1 MNDHDVEISIYRILS
16 GKTFFNYD
24 NIIYLLRCPSID
36 IKYKALLLYQDII
49 NEEKYQN
56 WIRSDNYENIMIS
69 LGIWDKNTNSII
81 QNMYSGL
88 DALKVELYK
97 TWMMPS
103 KQKPIRKKITHLKN
117 ELNKLLSIKQRF
129 FEHTLEGYAESI
141 RHEFLLCETL
151 YSNNKLVFDYHNKSN
166 EKSYT
171 KFNMISQEID
181 KISLSLADIKSIARS
196 ELWGTYWNCHKA
208 CPIFNG
214 NIAEWTDEQRLLYS
228 MSRMYENI
236 REHPEC
242 PEDKVIK
249 DDDMLDGW
257 MIEQRREQ
265 QKNKKRQSLDS
276 RNKNL
281 NNAKE
286 VFLFPSSKEEFS
298 EIMDLNDTEGK
309 MIIKER
315 MNFVSQQG
323 RDVQEY
329 ELPDVQRDIRAE
341 LRQLN
346 KGK

>member
-24 NIIYLLRCPSID
+24 NTIYLLRCPSID

-56 WIRSDNYENIMIS
+56 WIRSDNYENVMIS

-181 KISLSLADIKSIARS
+181 KISLSLSDIKSIARS

-208 CPIFNG
+208 CSIFNG
-214 NIAEWTDEQRLLYS
+214 NITEWTDEQRLLY
-228 MSRMYENI
+228 N
-236 REHPEC
+236 
-242 PEDKVIK
+242 
-249 DDDMLDGW
+249 
-257 MIEQRREQ
+257 
-265 QKNKKRQSLDS
+265 
-276 RNKNL
+276 
-281 NNAKE
+281 
-286 VFLFPSSKEEFS
+286 
-298 EIMDLNDTEGK
+298 T
-309 MIIKER
+309 
-315 MNFVSQQG
+315 
-323 RDVQEY
+323 
-329 ELPDVQRDIRAE
+329 
-341 LRQLN
+341 
-346 KGK
+346 